1 MKPTDINAKYANIL
15 NGEQT
20 EGLIGIGNIFQIMD
34 LVAEKQNCLEMLQ
47 NNGVKAIKGKRG
59 IGDESFT
66 Y

>member
-1 MKPTDINAKYANIL
+1 MKNTDINAKSVNTL

-20 EGLIGIGNIFQIMD
+20 KDLIGIGNIFQIMD

-47 NNGVKAIKGKRG
+47 NNGVRAIKDKRG
-59 IGDESFT
+59 TGDESAP

>member
-1 MKPTDINAKYANIL
+1 MTDKNTDINAKSVNIL

-47 NNGVKAIKGKRG
+47 TNGLKVIKGKKE
-59 IGDESFT
+59 IGDDRI
-66 Y
+66 

>member
-1 MKPTDINAKYANIL
+1 MKPTDINAKSVNTL

-47 NNGVKAIKGKRG
+47 TNGVRAIKGKKE
-59 IGDESFT
+59 IGDDRI
-66 Y
+66 